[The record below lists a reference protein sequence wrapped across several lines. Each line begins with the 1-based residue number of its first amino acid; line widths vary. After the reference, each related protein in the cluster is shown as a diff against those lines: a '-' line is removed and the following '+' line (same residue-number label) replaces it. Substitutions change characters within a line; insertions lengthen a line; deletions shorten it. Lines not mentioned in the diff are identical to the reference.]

1 MGWLPGSG
9 LADAEGFGALAAFAD
24 LKLDRL
30 ALVEAPVTGTINV
43 GVVDEHVLPTFDGD
57 EAVALFGV
65 EKLYCAARHNNHIRF
80 R

>member
-9 LADAEGFGALAAFAD
+9 LADVEGFGAFTAFAD

-30 ALVEAPVTGTINV
+30 ALVEAPVTGTIDV
-43 GVVDEHVLPTFDGD
+43 GVVDEHVLCAFDGD

-65 EKLYCAARHNNHIRF
+65 EKLYCAARHDNHIRF